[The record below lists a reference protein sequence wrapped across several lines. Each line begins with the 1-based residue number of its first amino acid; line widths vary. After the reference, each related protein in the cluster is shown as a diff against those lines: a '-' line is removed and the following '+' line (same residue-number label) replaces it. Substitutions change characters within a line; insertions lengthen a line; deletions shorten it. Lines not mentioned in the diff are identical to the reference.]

1 MLEIEGAGDIA
12 FCVSNIIL
20 KNLIGDKYQENGNE
34 TSIEIKRTTL
44 THVSETHQCAIAII

>member
-20 KNLIGDKYQENGNE
+20 KNLIGDNYQENGNE